1 MGLLM
6 NFLRTVSLKRLVD
19 VLKVQLDG
27 VVFQTQSTLN
37 IVPGHGVQLVQT
49 EAKDVSTLTI
59 GVGDGSTGVLGYWGG
74 FYDTTTQNT
83 ASTTATNVVTMT
95 GSDPNNDG
103 VSIVSG
109 SRITFSQ
116 LGVYNVC
123 TSLQFTN
130 NDVQIH
136 DATIWFRKNGTDIP
150 YSASTVSIPNKHGG
164 ILGNLIFYV
173 DLPQKLSTG
182 DYMQICWSANSTDIS
197 LTTLP
202 ASAVAPVHP
211 ESPSVLVTVHQI

>member
-1 MGLLM
+1 M
-6 NFLRTVSLKRLVD
+6 SLKRLVD
-19 VLKVQLDG
+19 VLKVQISG
-27 VVFQTQSTLN
+27 VVWETQSTLN
-37 IVPGHGVQLVQT
+37 IVPGHGVQLTQT

-74 FYDTTTQNT
+74 FYDTTTQTT
-83 ASTTATNVVTMT
+83 ASTTATNVITIN

-103 VSIVSG
+103 VSIVGG
-109 SRITFSQ
+109 SKITFSQ

-136 DATIWFRKNGTDIP
+136 DATIWFRLNGTDVP

-164 ILGNLIFYV
+164 VEGNLIFYV
-173 DLPQKLSTG
+173 DLPQKLNTG
-182 DYMQICWSANSTDIS
+182 DYVEIVWSANSTDIR
-197 LTTLP
+197 LTTIP
-202 ASAVAPVHP
+202 ASVVAPVHP
-211 ESPSVLVTVHQI
+211 ASPSVLVTVHQI

>member
-1 MGLLM
+1 MCPDM
-6 NFLRTVSLKRLVD
+6 NFLRTQTIQRIADYVKL
-19 VLKVQLDG
+19 QLNG
-27 VVFQTQSTLN
+27 VTWLTQSTLN
-37 IVPGHGVQLVQT
+37 IVPGHGVQFTQVET
-49 EAKDVSTLTI
+49 KDTSTLTI

-74 FYDTTTQNT
+74 FYDTTTQTT
-83 ASTTATNVVTMT
+83 ASTTATNVVQLN

-103 VSIVSG
+103 VSIVGG
-109 SRITFSQ
+109 SKITFSQ

-136 DATIWFRKNGTDIP
+136 DATIWFRLNGTDVP

-182 DYMQICWSANSTDIS
+182 DYVEIVWSANSTDIS

-202 ASAVAPVHP
+202 ASVVAPVHP
-211 ESPSVLVTVHQI
+211 ASPSVLVTVHQI

>member
-1 MGLLM
+1 M
-6 NFLRTVSLKRLVD
+6 NFLRTMSLKRLVD
-19 VLKVQLDG
+19 TLKVQISG
-27 VVFQTQSTLN
+27 VVWETQSTLN
-37 IVPGHGVQLVQT
+37 IVPGHGVQLTQVET
-49 EAKDVSTLTI
+49 KDTSTLTI

-130 NDVQIH
+130 NDTQIH
-136 DATIWFRKNGTDIP
+136 DATIWFRKNGVDIP

-164 ILGNLIFYV
+164 VLGNLVFYV
-173 DLPQKLSTG
+173 DLPQKLATG

-202 ASAVAPVHP
+202 ASVVAPVQP
-211 ESPSVLVTVHQI
+211 ESPSVLVPVHQL